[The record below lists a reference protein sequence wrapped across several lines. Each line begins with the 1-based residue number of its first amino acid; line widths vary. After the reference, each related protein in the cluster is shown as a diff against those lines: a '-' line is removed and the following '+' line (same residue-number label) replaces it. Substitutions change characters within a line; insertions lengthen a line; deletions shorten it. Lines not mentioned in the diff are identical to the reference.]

1 MAVQELVLPGVRCL
15 MPQGTERQCWMRR
28 LATPASR
35 RWPAGAV
42 VGDCARVE
50 IYKHT
55 FLSCESE
62 SLESVD
68 IHLDRYETRNH
79 KQAHET
85 MIMVFKDK
93 GTVLA
98 Y

>member
-1 MAVQELVLPGVRCL
+1 M
-15 MPQGTERQCWMRR
+15 
-28 LATPASR
+28 
-35 RWPAGAV
+35 
-42 VGDCARVE
+42 GDCARAE
-50 IYKHT
+50 TYKHT

-85 MIMVFKDK
+85 VIMVIKDK